1 MSPGVA
7 IAGVFAAA
15 AISPPV
21 IHEPWTPLP
30 CPMHPSSTVE
40 TEGCLEQAVMRSDR
54 RIDTKVA
61 GIFRV
66 LARRSDRTAFVA
78 GERAWLVYRRR
89 YCATAASVF
98 RGGTAEPVAF
108 VSCELRR
115 NKAHLADLADLEKNL
130 HTP

>member
-1 MSPGVA
+1 MNPA
-7 IAGVFAAA
+7 AFAGVFAAA
-15 AISPPV
+15 AIAPPV

-54 RIDTKVA
+54 RIDAKA
-61 GIFRV
+61 ARIFRL
-66 LARRSDRTAFVA
+66 LARRSDRAAFVA

-89 YCATAASVF
+89 YCATAVSVF

-115 NKAHLADLADLEKNL
+115 NKAHLADLAALEKDL